1 MLRVEIQES
10 AVVVEGKT
18 QLARFRSD
26 ILLKQEVERNRS
38 AKLIAVRH
46 SRNHNMRA
54 SNSAVKRRHIVD
66 TGIAGPIGR
75 YIRCDQFDGMMIRH
89 EQRFPL
95 TVAVSPTG

>member
-38 AKLIAVRH
+38 AKLIA
-46 SRNHNMRA
+46 A
-54 SNSAVKRRHIVD
+54 SQQK
-66 TGIAGPIGR
+66 P
-75 YIRCDQFDGMMIRH
+75 
-89 EQRFPL
+89 
-95 TVAVSPTG
+95 